1 MPIYEFG
8 NDSIERLH
16 ESTFSNIGIQERRDL
31 QRMLRDNI
39 DVLCADSLVLSEE
52 FGEWEESRRRI
63 DLLAINKAAN
73 LVVIE
78 LKRTEDG
85 GHMELQSIRY
95 AAMVSNMTFDQ
106 AVETFTAHL
115 NRLGED
121 GQDARDRMLKFL
133 DWPLPDETRFAQD
146 VEIVLASANFSK
158 ELTSSVL
165 WLNKHDLNIRCV
177 RMKPYS
183 FDGRLLVDVQQII
196 PLPEAE
202 EYQVQVRDK
211 ARKEREAS
219 QGGADW
225 TRFDVVL
232 GDTPHSAVWKRDAM
246 FLVCKYL
253 CENGVSPEE
262 ISSALDMRI
271 WFTVNGSVG
280 ATAFRESATQEAIAA
295 GGKFDERRW
304 FCNDGDLVHSSGK
317 TYALSNQWGGE
328 SWRKAMDAL
337 ISHFEAFN
345 ISYAPSS

>member
-8 NDSIERLH
+8 TDSIERLR
-16 ESTFSNIGIQERRDL
+16 ESTFGNIGVQERRDL

-39 DVLCADSLVLSEE
+39 DVISADSLVISEE

-85 GHMELQSIRY
+85 GHMELQAIRY

-115 NRLGED
+115 NRLGEG
-121 GQDARDRMLKFL
+121 GQDGRDRILKFL
-133 DWPLPDETRFAQD
+133 GWELPDETRFAQD
-146 VEIVLASANFSK
+146 VEIVLASADFSK

-211 ARKEREAS
+211 ARKEREATQS
-219 QGGADW
+219 GADW

-232 GDTPHSAVWKRDAM
+232 GETTHSAVWKRYAI

-253 CENGVSPEE
+253 CENGVTPEE
-262 ISSALDMRI
+262 ISNALDMRV
-271 WFTVNGSVG
+271 WFTVNGRVD
-280 ATAFRESATQEAIAA
+280 AAAFRESAAREAAAA
-295 GGKFDERRW
+295 GAKFDERRW
-304 FCNDGDLVHSSGK
+304 FCNDGDLVHSNSK
-317 TYALSNQWGGE
+317 TYAFSNQWGGE
-328 SWRKAMDAL
+328 SWRNSMDAL
-337 ISHFEAFN
+337 INHFKSFN
-345 ISYAPSS
+345 IRYAPSS